1 MPQTSPQ
8 LLIMLLPS
16 KKVFPEYSRSIV
28 VVPLLNCVQLFVTP
42 WTAACQASLPFA
54 ISWSLPKLMS
64 IELVMPSNHLA
75 LCRSLLFLP
84 SIFPGIRVF
93 SNESAL
99 CIRWLKDQSF
109 SFSISPSNEYSGL
122 ISFRIDQFD
131 LLEVQGTLTSVLQH
145 HRSKISILW
154 CPAFFMVQLSHP
166 YMIFQ
171 QKIMEKS
178 QL

>member
-1 MPQTSPQ
+1 MASLIGSILEYLELFPKPHTSPQ

-16 KKVFPEYSRSIV
+16 QKVFPEYSRSIIV
-28 VVPLLNCVQLFVTP
+28 VQLLNCVQLFVTS
-42 WTAACQASLPFA
+42 WTASCQASLPFA
-54 ISWSLPKLMS
+54 ISWSLPKRMS

-99 CIRWLKDQSF
+99 RIRWLKDWSF

-122 ISFRIDQFD
+122 ISFRID
-131 LLEVQGTLTSVLQH
+131 
-145 HRSKISILW
+145 
-154 CPAFFMVQLSHP
+154 
-166 YMIFQ
+166 
-171 QKIMEKS
+171 
-178 QL
+178 